1 MLRPILIS
9 LTLLAVLFLPKLLRN
24 VLPKTNSFGE
34 MARGFERH
42 EKILSDEGIY
52 LTDGN
57 NQKFNLTSLQ
67 GSGLSFF
74 LAILPAQISVRFLW
88 RS

>member
-42 EKILSDEGIY
+42 EKILSDEGIN
-52 LTDGN
+52 LTDSN
-57 NQKFNLTSLQ
+57 DQKFSLMSLQ
-67 GSGLSFF
+67 GQWTLVFF
-74 LAILPAQISVRFLW
+74 AILLAQISARFLW